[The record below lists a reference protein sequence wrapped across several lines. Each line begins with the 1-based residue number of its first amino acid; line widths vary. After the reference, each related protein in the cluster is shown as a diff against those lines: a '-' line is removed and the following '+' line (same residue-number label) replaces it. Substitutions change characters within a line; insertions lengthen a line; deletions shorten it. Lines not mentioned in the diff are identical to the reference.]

1 MLVST
6 LIFAA
11 CVALLGGIALYGKG
25 ALTKPVSAVIAFVA
39 LPLIASAAFN
49 GLANLSGGG

>member
-1 MLVST
+1 MLIST

-11 CVALLGGIALYGKG
+11 CVALLGGCALYGKG
-25 ALTKPVSAVIAFVA
+25 LLPRPVSAVVAFVV

-49 GLANLSGGG
+49 GLANLSGAG

>member
-1 MLVST
+1 MLIPT
-6 LIFAA
+6 LVFAA
-11 CVALLGGIALYGKG
+11 CVALLGGCALYGKG
-25 ALTKPVSAVIAFVA
+25 ALTRPVSAVVGFVL